1 MLRLYSLGVSA
12 IPSNPHREAEI
23 QMATDPITRDF
34 PDLVIAKSQI
44 PELRCKTKNICKQSF
59 SCEVQKAKNTFEY
72 YVSLQKGFTI
82 S

>member
-12 IPSNPHREAEI
+12 MPSNPHKEAEI

-44 PELRCKTKNICKQSF
+44 PELRCKTKNICRQSC
-59 SCEVQKAKNTFEY
+59 SCEVHKAESTLYF
-72 YVSLQKGFTI
+72 YVSLQKGFAVY
-82 S
+82 

>member
-44 PELRCKTKNICKQSF
+44 PELRCKTKNICRQSF
-59 SCEVQKAKNTFEY
+59 RCEVQKAKIT
-72 YVSLQKGFTI
+72 L
-82 S
+82 